1 MYSDDPIFPTGLC
14 NGCLFHQAQVIFSI
28 MGLCCLHSQKRL
40 GLTGGLGLTGV
51 AVGVTAGVTPG
62 EIGLKLTGGGGLGI
76 TGGGKFAGG
85 GLHLTSQK
93 NVVQPGGSA
102 TMCKSATFVCL
113 KQQVQIQQSR
123 LCS

>member
-1 MYSDDPIFPTGLC
+1 MGSRFP
-14 NGCLFHQAQVIFSI
+14 
-28 MGLCCLHSQKRL
+28 HSQKRL
-40 GLTGGLGLTGV
+40 GLTGGLGLTSV
-51 AVGVTAGVTPG
+51 AVGVTAGVTAG
-62 EIGLKLTGGGGLGI
+62 EIGLGV
-76 TGGGKFAGG
+76 TGGGKFARG